1 MTSTV
6 RGNVPPSYTHAA
18 VSAHAIVP
26 NGMSFSAIIA
36 RPYRVSAC
44 SALYA
49 LVWSSECRVPKCVS
63 RAMLSGPGRSLWVSS
78 GVVSIRGM
86 VPRAMRSETIA
97 TALSLR
103 LIVPADSVPGR
114 VAPG

>member
-1 MTSTV
+1 V
-6 RGNVPPSYTHAA
+6 LGA
-18 VSAHAIVP
+18 VGV
-26 NGMSFSAIIA
+26 GLVE
-36 RPYRVSAC
+36 RVQGA
-44 SALYA
+44 
-49 LVWSSECRVPKCVS
+49 EIVS

-97 TALSLR
+97 AALSLR

>member
-1 MTSTV
+1 
-6 RGNVPPSYTHAA
+6 
-18 VSAHAIVP
+18 
-26 NGMSFSAIIA
+26 
-36 RPYRVSAC
+36 
-44 SALYA
+44 
-49 LVWSSECRVPKCVS
+49 
-63 RAMLSGPGRSLWVSS
+63 MLSGPGRSLWVSS

-97 TALSLR
+97 TALSLW